1 MKKVRNFKA
10 LSMQRHIL
18 SKLQN
23 WYQSPIRKPLVIQGA
38 RQVGKT
44 WVMRHFGEQHFKKIA
59 YINFDNNQ
67 PMKALFDGDFD
78 IQRLLLGLQIESG
91 VDIKPDDTLL
101 IFDEIQEAPKAL
113 SALKYF
119 YENAP
124 EYSIITAGSLLGISV
139 HQGLSFPVGK
149 VDFLAMYPMD
159 FIEFLWACGES
170 RLVDLLRSQDWELIT
185 TLKSKFIERLRQY
198 YFVGGMPEAV
208 DTFVKTQNFAQ
219 VRQVQNNLLMAYE
232 YDFSKHIHDGKIIPK
247 VRAVWQSLPEQLAKE
262 NKKFVANQ
270 AQSGARL
277 KDFESAI
284 GWLVASGLVQQIFRV
299 TKPNLPLVSYQDN
312 VFKLYFLDVG
322 LLAAKSGLDVSAL
335 LEGNRLFTEFKG
347 ALTEQYVLQQ
357 LLIMQSNP
365 VFYWAN
371 ERSTAEVDFIV
382 QLANHIVPIEVKAEE
397 NLKAKSLRSYHDQ
410 FSPDLTIRTSMSDYR
425 EQDWMVNLPLYAFSH
440 FKEFTH

>member
-1 MKKVRNFKA
+1 MKKFQNNEVS
-10 LSMQRHIL
+10 SMQRHVL

-44 WVMRHFGEQHFKKIA
+44 WMMRHFGEQYFKKIA

-101 IFDEIQEAPKAL
+101 IFDEIQEVPKAL

-170 RLVDLLRSQDWELIT
+170 RLVDLLRSQDWQLIT

-232 YDFSKHIHDGKIIPK
+232 YDFSKHIRDGKIIPK

-357 LLIMQSNP
+357 LLAMQSNP

>member
-1 MKKVRNFKA
+1 
-10 LSMQRHIL
+10 MQRHVL

-44 WVMRHFGEQHFKKIA
+44 WMMRHFGEQYFKKIA

-101 IFDEIQEAPKAL
+101 IFDEIQEVPKAL

-139 HQGLSFPVGK
+139 YQGLSFPVGK

-170 RLVDLLRSQDWELIT
+170 RLVDLLRSQDWQLIT

-232 YDFSKHIHDGKIIPK
+232 YDFSKHIRDGKIIPK

-335 LEGNRLFTEFKG
+335 LEGNRLFTEFKE

-357 LLIMQSNP
+357 LLAMQSNP